1 MIALIDADSLL
12 YKVGF
17 ALQDEIDWDMQA
29 VGEEKEISYYA
40 NLDLCVD
47 SIEQMI
53 IKIMDNTGCDD
64 YVLHFTGKGNF
75 RDTNPLGYK
84 QNRVGVRKPQDFGQ
98 LSLLTKE
105 AFTSTTAEGWEAD
118 DVVVYLKTK
127 YPKDYVLCAIDKD
140 VLYQTVGK
148 HYNYGKDEW
157 IEISARMA
165 EWFPYYQT
173 IAGDP
178 TDGYKG
184 KFKVGATG
192 AIKALGI
199 PEVSKVFVEMM
210 KKDKV
215 TAKAQELILE
225 LPLYTDDRELWLKT
239 LVCYRTSNGKSIVK
253 QTRREAILTMQFA
266 LMHQY
271 TPKGI
276 ELWEPP
282 RKARKMSLAD
292 IVTQLKY
299 YKFTDTLGHEL
310 ELNQAFIELE
320 RKAKIIT

>member
-17 ALQDEIDWDMQA
+17 ALQDEIDWDMQD
-29 VGEEKEISYYA
+29 VGEEIEMSYYS
-40 NLDLCVD
+40 NLDQCLD
-47 SIEQMI
+47 SIERTI

-84 QNRVGVRKPQDFGQ
+84 QNRVGVRKPQDFDK
-98 LSLLTKE
+98 LSLLAKE
-105 AFTSTTAEGWEAD
+105 AFISTTAEGWEAD

-157 IEISARMA
+157 IEISERMA

-199 PEVSKVFVEMM
+199 PEKSKVFVEMM

-215 TAKAQELILE
+215 TAKAQGLILE
-225 LPLYTDDRELWLKT
+225 LPLYKDERELWLKT
-239 LVCYRTSNGKSIVK
+239 LVCYRTSNGKSVVK

-266 LMHQY
+266 HMHQY
-271 TPKGI
+271 TPNGI
-276 ELWEPP
+276 ELWQPP

-292 IVTQLKY
+292 IVKQLKY
-299 YKFTDTLGHEL
+299 CNFTDTLGHKL
-310 ELNQAFIELE
+310 ELNEAFIELE
-320 RKAKIIT
+320 RKARIIT

>member
-17 ALQDEIDWDMQA
+17 ALEDCINWEEEK
-29 VGEEKEISYYA
+29 GEEAELSYYS
-40 NLDLCVD
+40 NLDACLD
-47 SIEQMI
+47 SIERTVNN
-53 IKIMDNTGCDD
+53 IMDNTGCDD

-84 QNRVGVRKPQDFGQ
+84 QNRVGVRKPQDFDQ
-98 LSLLTKE
+98 LSLLVKE
-105 AFTSTTAEGWEAD
+105 EFTSTTAEGWEAD

-140 VLYQTVGK
+140 VLYQTVGN
-148 HYNYGKDEW
+148 HYNYGKEEW
-157 IEISARMA
+157 IEITERFAT
-165 EWFPYYQT
+165 WFAYYQT
-173 IAGDP
+173 IAGDA
-178 TDGYKG
+178 TDGYQG

-199 PEVSKVFVEMM
+199 PEKSKVFVDMM

-215 TAKAQELILE
+215 TAKTIEKLLE
-225 LPLYTDDRELWLKT
+225 LPEYTDERELWLKT
-239 LVCYRTSNGKSIVK
+239 LVCYRSSNGKSIVK
-253 QTRREAILTMQFA
+253 QTRREAILTMQLA
-266 LMHQY
+266 HMHQY
-271 TPKGI
+271 TPNGI
-276 ELWEPP
+276 ELWQPP

-299 YKFTDTLGHEL
+299 CKYTDPLGQKIEF
-310 ELNQAFIELE
+310 NTAFIELE